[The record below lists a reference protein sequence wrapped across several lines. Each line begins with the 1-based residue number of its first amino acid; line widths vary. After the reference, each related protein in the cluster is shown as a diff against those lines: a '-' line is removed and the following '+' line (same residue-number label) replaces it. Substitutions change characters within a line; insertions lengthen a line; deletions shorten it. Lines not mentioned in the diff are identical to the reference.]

1 MTAIWVPV
9 VVAAPWLIIPAVVLW
24 RGRDSRSLSEYPA
37 VPPPDAPPVTVII
50 PARNEANN
58 IARCV
63 RSVLASSYPQ
73 LQVMVVDDRSSD
85 GTAAIA
91 RDIAREDRRVR
102 LIEARPLPQGW
113 FGKQWACAEGAAAS
127 SSELLCFADA
137 DTCHAPDLMPRA
149 VHALLDSNAD
159 MLSVA
164 AHQEM
169 HTFWERTIQP
179 LFFFMLLARYGGT
192 EVVNRTRNPA
202 NKIANGQFILFRHH
216 AYAAIG
222 GHASVRDT
230 VAEDLA
236 LAQRISSLGR
246 RGILILG
253 LDQLSTRMYNTLGE
267 VVSGWMKNIYAGGRM
282 AMPGGQAGR
291 LFFPIT
297 LLLPPLMMLAPF
309 TALALASVAPIGVI
323 TWAAVAVAFTLL
335 WWALVYR
342 VALRISPAYALTFP
356 LGAAVLLYIVLR
368 AIARG
373 SRVRWKDREY
383 LSR

>member
-9 VVAAPWLIIPAVVLW
+9 VAALPWLLIPAVVLW
-24 RGRDSRSLSEYPA
+24 RGRNSRSLSEYPA
-37 VPPPDAPPVTVII
+37 DSPLNAPPVTVII

-63 RSVLASSYPQ
+63 RSVLASSYPG
-73 LQVMVVDDRSSD
+73 LEIIVVDDRSSD
-85 GTAAIA
+85 ATGTISRA
-91 RDIAREDRRVR
+91 IAREDCRVR
-102 LIEARPLPQGW
+102 VIEARPLAEGW

-127 SSELLCFADA
+127 ASELVCFTDA
-137 DTCHAPDLMPRA
+137 DTSHSPDLMPRA

-164 AHQEM
+164 ARQEM
-169 HTFWERTIQP
+169 HTFWERIIQP
-179 LFFFMLLARYGGT
+179 LVFFMLFARYGGS
-192 EVVNRTRNPA
+192 EVVNRTTNPTS
-202 NKIANGQFILFRHH
+202 KIANGQFILFRRDS
-216 AYAAIG
+216 YTAIG

-236 LAQRISSLGR
+236 LAQRVCSLGR

-253 LDQLSTRMYNTLGE
+253 LDQLSTRMYTTLGE

-282 AMPGGQAGR
+282 AMPGGLAGSW
-291 LFFPIT
+291 FFPVA
-297 LLLPPLMMLAPF
+297 LLIPPLMMIAPAIALVLAPI
-309 TALALASVAPIGVI
+309 APISVTI
-323 TWAAVAVAFTLL
+323 WAAAAAAFTLV

-342 VALRISPAYALTFP
+342 AALKMPAAYALAFP
-356 LGAAVLLYIVLR
+356 LGASVLLYIVLR